1 MAGSD
6 LDRLRQRI
14 DDLDVEIVKLINER
28 AQCAKSIGEVKRSGG
43 ATAFAPA
50 RERAVYE
57 RVLKLNSGPLSPE
70 SLKAIYREIMSG
82 SLALERCPR
91 VAYLGPAGTFTHKA
105 ARSKF
110 GSSVEY
116 HAEASVKDVFLEV
129 SRGHSDFGVVPI
141 ENSTEGGVN
150 QTIDCF
156 YETSLKVCSEIF
168 VAIHHHLM
176 ASCRRD
182 DIKVIYSHPQVL
194 GQCRDYLSAN
204 FPKVQQVE
212 CSSTTAA
219 AERAR
224 QEEMSAAIGSD
235 TAADIYGLPILERAI
250 EDNPDNVTRFFVV
263 ARNSATQTGNDKT
276 SLMFSIKDAPGV
288 LYAMLTAFSSRGINL
303 TRIESR
309 PSKKK
314 AWDYYFFVDLLGHSE
329 DTEVKSALE
338 ELSSSTRH
346 LEVLGS
352 YPRAEHM
359 PMPELTED
367 QQNDQPY

>member
-1 MAGSD
+1 MAD
-6 LDRLRQRI
+6 DKLDALRKRI
-14 DDLDVEIVKLINER
+14 DDLDAEIVKLINDR
-28 AQCAKSIGEVKRSGG
+28 AQCARDIGELKRSKGTG
-43 ATAFAPA
+43 AFAPA

-57 RVLKLNSGPLSPE
+57 RVLALNKGPLPAE
-70 SLKAIYREIMSG
+70 SIKAIYREIMSG

-116 HAEASVKDVFLEV
+116 HPEPSVRDVFLEV
-129 SRGHSDFGVVPI
+129 SRGHSDYGVVPI

-156 YETSLKVCSEIF
+156 FETQLKVCSEIY
-168 VAIHHHLM
+168 VAVHHNLM
-176 ASCRRD
+176 ANCNREGVR
-182 DIKVIYSHPQVL
+182 VIYSHPQVF
-194 GQCRDYLSAN
+194 GQCREYIGAN

-219 AERAR
+219 AERAGK
-224 QEEMSAAIGSD
+224 EPGAAAIASD
-235 TAADIYGLPILERAI
+235 TAAEIYGLNVLEPAI
-250 EDNPDNVTRFFVV
+250 EDNPDNVTRFFVISRE
-263 ARNSATQTGNDKT
+263 AAPQTGNDKT
-276 SLMFSIKDAPGV
+276 SIMVSIKDAPGV
-288 LYAMLTAFSSRGINL
+288 LHTLLRTFSEHGINL

-314 AWDYYFFVDLLGHSE
+314 AWDYYFFIDLLGHVE
-329 DTEVKSALE
+329 DGEVAGALDS
-338 ELSSSTRH
+338 LDASTRR

-352 YPRAEHM
+352 YPRAEHV
-359 PMPELTED
+359 PMPEHTGTED
-367 QQNDQPY
+367 

>member
-1 MAGSD
+1 LSKD
-6 LDRLRQRI
+6 KLEELRRRI
-14 DDLDVEIVKLINER
+14 DDLDAQIVKLINER
-28 AQCAKSIGEVKRSGG
+28 ADCAKGIGELKRSKG
-43 ATAFAPA
+43 AGAFAPA

-57 RVLKLNSGPLSPE
+57 RVLALNKGPLPAE
-70 SLKAIYREIMSG
+70 SIKAIYREIMSG

-116 HAEASVKDVFLEV
+116 HPEPSVKDVFLEV
-129 SRGHSDFGVVPI
+129 SRGHSDYGVVPI

-156 YETSLKVCSEIF
+156 YETQLKVCSEIY
-168 VAIHHHLM
+168 VAVHHNLM
-176 ASCRRD
+176 AACSREEV
-182 DIKVIYSHPQVL
+182 KVIYSHPQVF
-194 GQCRDYLSAN
+194 GQCREYLGAN
-204 FPKVQQVE
+204 FPRIQQVE

-219 AERAR
+219 AERA
-224 QEEMSAAIGSD
+224 SKDHYAAAIASD
-235 TAADIYGLPILERAI
+235 TAADIYGLGILERAI

-263 ARNSATQTGNDKT
+263 SRQAAPRSGNDKT

-288 LYAMLTAFSSRGINL
+288 LHTMLKAFSDRGINL

-314 AWDYYFFVDLLGHSE
+314 AWDYYFFIDLIGHIE
-329 DTEVKSALE
+329 DGAVVEALDD
-338 ELSSSTRH
+338 LAGSTRH

-352 YPRAEHM
+352 YPRAEHV
-359 PMPELTED
+359 PMPEHTGSED
-367 QQNDQPY
+367 